1 MRVQA
6 SPFVTRQHHIPDPC
20 DDGEGYC
27 WVSVILLPEARNG
40 THSDEAIMLF
50 VIRKCKDGQTAMTH
64 QPLHGLGDH
73 FRHQAAALASWWL
86 VQIRE
91 NRVTIDQEMVFDNRT
106 IGGSKNM
113 LDVIPPEWEKPK
125 YSD

>member
-27 WVSVILLPEARNG
+27 W
-40 THSDEAIMLF
+40 
-50 VIRKCKDGQTAMTH
+50 CKDGQTTMTH

-73 FRHQAAALASWWL
+73 CISLPVKWNTPRQNLRTVRDQAAALASWWL